1 MQLGAFSIKTS
12 RQVSRKFPLG
22 SEGKTKLGAA
32 MHLLLTIQFV
42 VGLLTG
48 LTLIISGAER
58 HLWDAW
64 RARSEE
70 VH

>member
-1 MQLGAFSIKTS
+1 
-12 RQVSRKFPLG
+12 
-22 SEGKTKLGAA
+22 

-48 LTLIISGAER
+48 LALITSGAER
-58 HLWDAW
+58 RLWDAW
-64 RARSEE
+64 RARAEE